1 MTNKPNK
8 KTPPR
13 PNKTPTP
20 PGTSNTKMCP
30 ACGAPYDEDDEL
42 WLHCEQC
49 DAWSHMDCAGYSGWS
64 EEDLAW
70 EVYVCEICTL

>member
-49 DAWSHMDCAGYSGWS
+49 DAWSHMDCAGYSG
-64 EEDLAW
+64 
-70 EVYVCEICTL
+70 